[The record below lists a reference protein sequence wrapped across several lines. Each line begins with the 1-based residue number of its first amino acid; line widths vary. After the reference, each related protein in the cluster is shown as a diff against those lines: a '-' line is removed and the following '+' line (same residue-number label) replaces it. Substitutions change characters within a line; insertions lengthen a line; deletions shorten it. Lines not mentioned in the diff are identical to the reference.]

1 MPPVCSRGKMRR
13 DGRECERRTD
23 ARRDGAIR
31 LLGRKSERDLAG
43 AGAGEGGMR
52 YRGRSRAAL
61 TGLSPPAGPPRGL
74 LKSHCD
80 PDPPLG
86 RRESDARSEL
96 AAFAAPGSKR
106 SRARVVSLA
115 REPGP
120 AGDGAPFAGA
130 SDRRGIGRRD
140 RRCHHIAKASFAGS
154 ESALTS
160 RRVTT
165 GRHGPGGRI
174 DGVLTRILSLAGIVW
189 PTPYAGSG
197 PPRLFRSRPTRSRRR
212 YANVG
217 RC

>member
-86 RRESDARSEL
+86 RSESDARSEL
-96 AAFAAPGSKR
+96 AAFAPGSKR
-106 SRARVVSLA
+106 GVERGLSVWRGS
-115 REPGP
+115 PGGP
-120 AGDGAPFAGA
+120 AGDGAPFAGS

-140 RRCHHIAKASFAGS
+140 RLCHHIAKASFAGS

-165 GRHGPGGRI
+165 GRHGP
-174 DGVLTRILSLAGIVW
+174 LAE
-189 PTPYAGSG
+189 GSTV
-197 PPRLFRSRPTRSRRR
+197 S
-212 YANVG
+212 
-217 RC
+217 